1 MSITA
6 LIVDDEVLGR
16 ERISRLLTNHPD
28 VTVMG
33 ACSNGADAISAVQ
46 RHPPDL
52 LFLDVEMRDV
62 DGFDVLASVGTD
74 IARTTVFVTAYDK
87 YAIRAFE
94 VDALDYLLKP
104 FDEERFDQTMAR
116 VRRRLAGGEGTAE
129 GGAPWLPD
137 GELRGPYVE
146 RLMVQEAGR
155 LFFIKVESVDWFE
168 STDNYI
174 RVHQAEHTYQIRGS
188 LALMLE
194 TLDPKN
200 FARIHRSAIV
210 NLDRIKHME
219 ARFAGDYLLVLETG
233 VELKVSRNYNGFI
246 KAGLRALRE
255 DRRT

>member
-1 MSITA
+1 MPITA

-16 ERISRLLTNHPD
+16 ERIARLLISHTD
-28 VTVMG
+28 VTVIG
-33 ACSNGADAISAVQ
+33 ACDNGADAINAMQ
-46 RHPPDL
+46 RQRPDL

-62 DGFDVLASVGTD
+62 DGFDVLASLGAD
-74 IARTTVFVTAYDK
+74 IARATVFVTAYDK

-94 VDALDYLLKP
+94 VNALDYLLKP

-116 VRRRLAGGEGTAE
+116 VRRRLDGGEGTAE
-129 GGAPWLPD
+129 GATPWIPD
-137 GELRGPYVE
+137 GEVRPPYVE
-146 RLMVQEAGR
+146 RILVQDAGR

-168 STDNYI
+168 SIDNYI
-174 RVHQAEHTYQIRGS
+174 RVHQGGHTYQIRGS

-194 TLDPKN
+194 TLDPRK

-219 ARFAGDYLLVLETG
+219 ARFAGDYLVVLETG

>member
-1 MSITA
+1 MPITA

-16 ERISRLLTNHPD
+16 ERIARLLTGHPD
-28 VTVMG
+28 VTVLG
-33 ACSNGADAISAVQ
+33 ACDNGADAISAVQ
-46 RHPPDL
+46 RQRPDL

-62 DGFDVLASVGTD
+62 DGFTVLASVGAD
-74 IARTTVFVTAYDK
+74 IAGMTVFVTAYDK

-116 VRRRLAGGEGTAE
+116 VRRRLASGEGTADA
-129 GGAPWLPD
+129 GPPWLPD
-137 GELRGPYVE
+137 AEVRVPYVE
-146 RLMVQEAGR
+146 RLLVQEAGR
-155 LFFIKVESVDWFE
+155 LFFIRVDSVDWFE
-168 STDNYI
+168 SIDNYI
-174 RVHQAEHTYQIRGS
+174 RVHQAGHTYQIRGS
-188 LALMLE
+188 LSLMLE
-194 TLDPKN
+194 TLDPRN

-219 ARFAGDYLLVLETG
+219 ARFAGDYLVVLATG

-255 DRRT
+255 DRR